1 MLITLVV
8 ESIVIFTRDFK
19 EVKLNLLVIFC
30 LGEKIVFRTWGY
42 MQRYS
47 AKCILKGIIKQ
58 YISTYFTFPISHEI
72 NHTRLLF
79 LPSCSCNTTSILL

>member
-30 LGEKIVFRTWGY
+30 LGEKIVFRTWGICKDTVLNV
-42 MQRYS
+42 S
-47 AKCILKGIIKQ
+47 
-58 YISTYFTFPISHEI
+58 YFTFPISHEI

-79 LPSCSCNTTSILL
+79 LPSCSCNTTSISL